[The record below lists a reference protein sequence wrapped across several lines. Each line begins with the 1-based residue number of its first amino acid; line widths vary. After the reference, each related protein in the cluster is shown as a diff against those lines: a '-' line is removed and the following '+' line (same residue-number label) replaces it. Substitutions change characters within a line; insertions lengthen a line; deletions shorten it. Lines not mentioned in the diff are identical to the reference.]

1 MSKPN
6 SPKHENNPIR
16 VLTFNTEKITLRPAD
31 TSLDAL
37 ADAIRKT
44 WIQNKLKAS

>member
-6 SPKHENNPIR
+6 SSKHENNPIR
-16 VLTFNTEKITLRPAD
+16 VLTFTTEKTTPRPAD

>member
-16 VLTFNTEKITLRPAD
+16 VLTFNTEKPTPRPE

-44 WIQNKLKAS
+44 WIQNKAKAS